1 MSQLNVDNVT
11 ASSVNAGGI
20 ITAANGMKLPTFTS
34 ASRPSNIDT
43 GVVIFNSDNTDVEVW
58 SGSAWS
64 GLSSSALR
72 TWTTSTRP
80 GSGLVAG
87 LIGWNQST
95 ESLEI
100 YNGSTWVALTPQTG
114 FAGDSESNPAA
125 SAQAIFEANPAATD
139 GYYYIDT
146 PNGGVQRIYCIFDAA
161 VSNRGWM
168 VVGKFA
174 ADASDTVA
182 STISTSR
189 GETVDNASG
198 TIFSADFGDGNYDF
212 QRFIGTNDI
221 TAWSNTR
228 NLDWYWGIP
237 SGRPWKR
244 FWTNGNSS
252 GFTNVRRYGF
262 TVNGAF
268 DGRGRWTNTGFNF
281 YQVSD
286 TNESIAEGAFT
297 NPGSFNIHSSGSDG
311 KFGVI
316 SSGSTTGQDESVEV
330 QFGYDD
336 GRRAFMDIY
345 PSTEGNNTNRRDYS
359 TAVFCLLS

>member
-11 ASSVNAGGI
+11 ATSVTASGI
-20 ITAANGMKLPTFTS
+20 ITAVNGMKIPTFSS
-34 ASRPSNIDT
+34 ANRPAGIDT
-43 GVVIFNSDNTDVEVW
+43 GVLIFNSDNTDVEVW
-58 SGSAWS
+58 SGGTWS

-72 TWTTSTRP
+72 TWTTATRP

-87 LIGWNQST
+87 LIGWNSSNET
-95 ESLEI
+95 LEI
-100 YNGSTWVALTPQTG
+100 YNGSSWVALTPATG
-114 FAGDSESNPAA
+114 FPGDSESNPAA
-125 SAQAIFEANPAATD
+125 SAQAILEANPAITD
-139 GYYYIDT
+139 GFYYIDT
-146 PNGGVQRIYCIFDAA
+146 PNGGVQRIYCIFDTA

-168 VVGKFA
+168 VCGKFA
-174 ADASDTVA
+174 ADASNTVA
-182 STISTSR
+182 STISTQR
-189 GETVDNASG
+189 GVTIDNNSG
-198 TIFSADFGDGNYDF
+198 TVFSADFGDGNYSL

-237 SGRPWKR
+237 NGRPWKR

-252 GFTNVRRYGF
+252 GFTNIRRYGF
-262 TVNGAF
+262 TVNGAY

-297 NPGSFNIHSSGSDG
+297 SPGSFNIHSNGSDG

-316 SSGSTTGQDESVEV
+316 SSGSTIGQDETVQV

-336 GRRAFMDIY
+336 GNRCFTDVY
-345 PSTEGNNTNRRDYS
+345 PSTESGNSNRRDYS
-359 TAVFCLLS
+359 TAVFCLLT